1 MQLQSDK
8 SHRFEEI
15 KTQFRAREGY
25 YRLMNSPDYSQ
36 RSQRAMAFSTGTTN
50 SNSSTASNEKT
61 CIKISLVTINDCS
74 TDQVPPSLN
83 RRRAPGENQNLES
96 RHTNP
101 SSAFTV
107 MAGGRTHR
115 RSRGARDKK
124 ICFNVG
130 RELFV
135 YNYDGVRT
143 GPDASN
149 PIYKRSYKGSSPT
162 CHDFNQATASSKSIS
177 LLVGFSHGQVQLI
190 NLNGSEDQDCC
201 KEFNVDRL
209 IDKTRV
215 TCVKWLP
222 SSPSLF
228 LVAHASG
235 QLYLYKDD
243 LPCGPA
249 APIYQLFKQS
259 EGVTVYTCKTKTTRN
274 PIYKWTVGAQAVDVG
289 SASNLLGSSSSLNSI
304 ENESCSLN
312 EFVFSPCAKYLA
324 CVSQDGFLRVY
335 CYDTMELIGRARSYY
350 GGLSCVCWSPD
361 GKYVVTG
368 GEDDLITV
376 WSFVERR
383 VVARGTGHK
392 SWVSVVAFDSFYT
405 GYDLKDTDVDNDD
418 DDEDEDD
425 KEVDERDLEGEGD
438 EDDEDDIRGSRTRR
452 ALRDTDDET
461 RSPSIQRKYNTKN
474 SHYSPNA
481 NRNSVDETSLPT
493 LKSYRFGSVGQDT
506 QLCLWDLNDD
516 LLKQPIARSKINTI
530 SGAMSSVNLSSCGG
544 ASSLTV
550 INNDRDSSLT
560 NQQQKLSENNSNIP
574 INCTEMS
581 CGITGTTVS
590 DIVNSSKNIAQTPT
604 TSTTSQTT
612 AATTTTYLSSKGS
625 SFTKTF
631 SLVGKRDK
639 RNSSHRS
646 IGKGTHAKNN
656 QNIFQGSP
664 SRLVD
669 DPTKLLGSP
678 ICPRMNEVPL
688 LEPSVCK
695 KISFERLT
703 SLIFCKG
710 GFITSC
716 QDGYVFSWARPSR
729 KPMRVSPGQ
738 SNEELRV
745 IDVGTSSAV

>member
-8 SHRFEEI
+8 SNRSDDI

-36 RSQRAMAFSTGTTN
+36 RSQRAMGFSTGTTN
-50 SNSSTASNEKT
+50 SNSSTSNSEKI
-61 CIKISLVTINDCS
+61 CIKISLVTVNDNNDTIAGLRHQSQTNSQRSFSANIINN
-74 TDQVPPSLN
+74 SLGRGTHS
-83 RRRAPGENQNLES
+83 RRR
-96 RHTNP
+96 
-101 SSAFTV
+101 
-107 MAGGRTHR
+107 GG
-115 RSRGARDKK
+115 SDKK

-162 CHDFNQATASSKSIS
+162 CHDFNQATATSGSIS

-190 NLNGSEDQDCC
+190 NLNGCEDQESC
-201 KEFNVDRL
+201 KEFNVERL

-215 TCVKWLP
+215 TCIKWLP
-222 SSPSLF
+222 NSPSLF

-249 APIYQLFKQS
+249 APIYQLYKQTS
-259 EGVTVYTCKTKTTRN
+259 GVLVYTCKTKTTRN
-274 PIYKWTVGAQAVDVG
+274 PIYRWTIG
-289 SASNLLGSSSSLNSI
+289 SQNTDGPVSNILGSSCSLNNL

-312 EFVFSPCAKYLA
+312 EFAFSPCAKYLA

-335 CYDTMELIGRARSYY
+335 CYDTMELVGRARSYY

-383 VVARGTGHK
+383 VVARGMGHK

-405 GYDLKDTDVDNDD
+405 GYDLKDTDVDNDED
-418 DDEDEDD
+418 DDDEEKEVDDRDLEIDGEDEDD
-425 KEVDERDLEGEGD
+425 
-438 EDDEDDIRGSRTRR
+438 DDIRSYADIRASRLR
-452 ALRDTDDET
+452 ARLNRFDNGEKVSPNEN
-461 RSPSIQRKYNTKN
+461 RSPSINCNRGSESQCESN
-474 SHYSPNA
+474 SPP
-481 NRNSVDETSLPT
+481 RIT
-493 LKSYRFGSVGQDT
+493 SYRFGSVGQDT
-506 QLCLWDLNDD
+506 QLCLWDLNDE
-516 LLKQPIARSKINTI
+516 LLKQPIAKPKTNTI
-530 SGAMSSVNLSSCGG
+530 SGALSAMNLVGNSNSIDRDILPTCANQQKAFESSVPLDAKECNVTDSPNQSEPTNSIKENGTGSSSTIGG
-544 ASSLTV
+544 F
-550 INNDRDSSLT
+550 
-560 NQQQKLSENNSNIP
+560 
-574 INCTEMS
+574 
-581 CGITGTTVS
+581 
-590 DIVNSSKNIAQTPT
+590 
-604 TSTTSQTT
+604 
-612 AATTTTYLSSKGS
+612 LSSKGS
-625 SFTKTF
+625 GFTKTF

-639 RNSSHRS
+639 RNLSQRISDKNS
-646 IGKGTHAKNN
+646 NSKNN
-656 QNIFQGSP
+656 NANIYISD
-664 SRLVD
+664 SNKLID

-678 ICPRMNEVPL
+678 MCPKMGEVPL
-688 LEPSVCK
+688 LEPSICK

-703 SLIFCKG
+703 SLVFCRG

-729 KPMRVSPGQ
+729 VS
-738 SNEELRV
+738 
-745 IDVGTSSAV
+745 

>member
-8 SHRFEEI
+8 SHRLEEI

-36 RSQRAMAFSTGTTN
+36 RSQRAMGFSTGTTN
-50 SNSSTASNEKT
+50 SNSSVASIEKT
-61 CIKISLVTINDCS
+61 CIKISLVTINDVATNNNDTVVGLRQQPTTSVASNNQPQKAGSSSNAMNS
-74 TDQVPPSLN
+74 T
-83 RRRAPGENQNLES
+83 GTITS
-96 RHTNP
+96 RFN
-101 SSAFTV
+101 
-107 MAGGRTHR
+107 R
-115 RSRGARDKK
+115 RSRGIRDKK

-135 YNYDGVRT
+135 YNYDGVRA
-143 GPDASN
+143 GPDASS

-162 CHDFNQATASSKSIS
+162 CHDFNQATATSGSIS

-190 NLNGSEDQDCC
+190 DLNGCDEQETC

-222 SSPSLF
+222 NSSSLF

-235 QLYLYKDD
+235 HLYLYGDD

-249 APIYQLFKQS
+249 APSYQIHKQS
-259 EGVTVYTCKTKTTRN
+259 EGLLVYTCKTKTPRN
-274 PIYKWTVGAQAVDVG
+274 PIYKWAIGTQSPPDSSV
-289 SASNLLGSSSSLNSI
+289 SSLLGSSTSLHNI

-324 CVSQDGFLRVY
+324 CVSQDGFLRVF
-335 CYDTMELIGRARSYY
+335 CYDTMELVGRARSYY

-383 VVARGTGHK
+383 VVARGVGHK

-405 GYDLKDTDVDNDD
+405 GYDLKDTDVDD
-418 DDEDEDD
+418 DDEDEED
-425 KEVDERDLEGEGD
+425 KEVDERDLEREGD
-438 EDDEDDIRGSRTRR
+438 DDEEEDFRNPIVRLGRVREDLFEEARQTTHGLSSLKDINT
-452 ALRDTDDET
+452 
-461 RSPSIQRKYNTKN
+461 SP
-474 SHYSPNA
+474 A
-481 NRNSVDETSLPT
+481 RNSTQDGNSNPSSAP
-493 LKSYRFGSVGQDT
+493 KSYRFGSVGQDT

-516 LLKQPIARSKINTI
+516 LLMQPIAKSKLNSIN
-530 SGAMSSVNLSSCGG
+530 GAMSNMNLSGS
-544 ASSLTV
+544 AHQNS
-550 INNDRDSSLT
+550 DRDT
-560 NQQQKLSENNSNIP
+560 ANQSKQLDNRASVEVIPEN
-574 INCTEMS
+574 
-581 CGITGTTVS
+581 
-590 DIVNSSKNIAQTPT
+590 
-604 TSTTSQTT
+604 STTIE
-612 AATTTTYLSSKGS
+612 ATNSHDSTSNFKEVPGTSSTPSTGGFLSSKGS
-625 SFTKTF
+625 GFTKTF

-639 RNSSHRS
+639 RNLSQRGSDRNTNS
-646 IGKGTHAKNN
+646 KNSAN
-656 QNIFQGSP
+656 YNNSN
-664 SRLVD
+664 RLVE

-695 KISFERLT
+695 RISFERLT

-716 QDGYVFSWARPSR
+716 QDGFVFSWARPSR
-729 KPMRVSPGQ
+729 KLRTSPGQ

-745 IDVGTSSAV
+745 IDVGTSSIV